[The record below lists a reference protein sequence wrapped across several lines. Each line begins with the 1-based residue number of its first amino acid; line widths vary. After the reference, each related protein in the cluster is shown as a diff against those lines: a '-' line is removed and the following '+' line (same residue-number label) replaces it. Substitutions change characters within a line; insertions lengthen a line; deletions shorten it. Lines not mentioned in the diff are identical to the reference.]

1 MTDLKSFEEIDAVFN
16 KRQYVHFLTLKPPSG
31 VDKRQQVLDFM
42 IYLIKRKISFWIVE
56 CDSETEYR
64 HFHGIVSYPDD
75 TPIEDMDKRKA
86 SFQRKVNRDIG
97 FCYPLQ
103 RVQSIKAVYKYIR
116 GETNQFINEWVTD
129 QEILYYPL
137 I

>member
-1 MTDLKSFEEIDAVFN
+1 MDNLKSFKEVDEVFN
-16 KRQYVHFLTLKPPSG
+16 KRQYVHFMTLKPPRG
-31 VDKRQQVLDFM
+31 VDKSEAVKSFM
-42 IYLIKRKISFWIVE
+42 IYLIHRKVNFWVVE

-64 HFHGIVSYPDD
+64 HFHGIISYPDD
-75 TPIEDMDKRKA
+75 TPIEDIDKRKA

-103 RVQSIKAVYKYIR
+103 RVQNLGNVYKYIR
-116 GETNQFINEWVTD
+116 GESNIFVNEWLTD
-129 QEILYYPL
+129 QEIMYG